1 MAAST
6 TYSEPHTPNRS
17 AAAGIL
23 WTCNGIRPIPVLR
36 TLAGELES
44 EAAGYRV
51 GRHPSPAR
59 RRALRAAAR
68 LAHQLA
74 RLLEILDTER
84 DD

>member
-1 MAAST
+1 MAATT
-6 TYSEPHTPNRS
+6 TYSEPRTPNRS
-17 AAAGIL
+17 AAGIL

-68 LAHQLA
+68 LTHQLA